1 VTAKSFSMIDRFYV
15 ITFEMKIRITETSQ
29 QINKES
35 RAVTE
40 KSSKIQKNLLYLLA
54 KRKKNRVQVL
64 KLINN
69 I

>member
-40 KSSKIQKNLLYLLA
+40 KSSKIQKIYSICWP
-54 KRKKNRVQVL
+54 KEKKIVCRS
-64 KLINN
+64 
-69 I
+69 